1 MTNRPQG
8 RRRTNSGGNAA
19 RRRYAEQQPA
29 PPAEEEKVSGPL
41 NIPAA
46 VTIHDL
52 AILMDVNPIEVIKE
66 FMRNGFMYTIN
77 EVVEYEI
84 AAVVANT
91 LGFEVLPLAEE
102 GKTGGS
108 IVISSDDEDPSLLEP
123 RPPVVTILGHVD
135 HGKTTLLDS
144 LRNSNIVAGEAGGIT
159 QHIGAY
165 QVDFEGTRI
174 TFLDTPGHE
183 AFTAMRAR
191 GAQATDIAILVVAA
205 DDGIMPQTIE
215 AIDHAKA
222 AGVPIVVAINKVDKP
237 DADPERVKRQLAE
250 QDLLIEEWGG
260 DVVSVP
266 VSALK
271 GDGISDLLENIKVVA
286 EVAELKANSH
296 REAKGVV
303 IEARIDKS
311 RGTVATIL
319 VQTGTLRIGDNIV
332 VGAVKGRVKAM
343 FTDRGK
349 RIKKAGPSDPV
360 ELLGIDGLP
369 QAGDILVGV
378 ADEKTA
384 RQMVEERQRERDRQR
399 GTGPTLEDVYSRM
412 ELGEIKTLNLIVKT
426 DVQGTIDPVK
436 SALEQLNSDQSK
448 VTIIHAASGSITESD
463 ILLAVASKAIVVGFN
478 SRIEPGARM
487 LANQEGVEIRFYSII
502 YNLVDDVELAL
513 KGLLEPVYRDIVEGR
528 ATVRAIFNVGRRIR
542 VAGFYINDGR
552 IARDSTIHVLKDGV
566 EVYVGQIS
574 SLKHFKDDVREV
586 TTGFEG
592 GLSLVGYNEY
602 QEGDI
607 LEAHRSER
615 ES

>member
-1 MTNRPQG
+1 MTNRTQG
-8 RRRTNSGGNAA
+8 RRRSSSGGNAA

-29 PPAEEEKVSGPL
+29 PVEEKVETGPL
-41 NIPAA
+41 DIPAA

-52 AILMDVNPIEVIKE
+52 AALMGANPIEVIKE
-66 FMRNGFMYTIN
+66 FMRAGLMYTIN
-77 EVVEYEI
+77 EVVEHDV
-84 AAVVANT
+84 AALVAET
-91 LGFEVLPLAEE
+91 FGFEVLPLAEA

-108 IVISSDDEDPSLLEP
+108 IVVSSDEEDPSLLET

-165 QVDFEGTRI
+165 QVDFEGTKI

-191 GAQATDIAILVVAA
+191 GAQATDIAILVIAA

-250 QDLLIEEWGG
+250 QNLLIEEWGG
-260 DVVSVP
+260 DIVSVS

-271 GDGISDLLENIKVVA
+271 GDGIADLLENIKVVA

-296 REAKGVV
+296 REARGVV
-303 IEARIDKS
+303 VEARVDKS
-311 RGTVATIL
+311 QGTVATVL
-319 VQTGTLRIGDNIV
+319 VQTGTLRVGDNIV
-332 VGAVKGRVKAM
+332 VGDVKGRVKAM

-360 ELLGIDGLP
+360 EILGLSGLP

-384 RQMVEERQRERDRQR
+384 RQMIEERLREKSQR
-399 GTGPTLEDVYSRM
+399 GTGPTLEDVYTRI
-412 ELGEIKTLNLIVKT
+412 ELGEVKTLNLIVKT
-426 DVQGTIDPVK
+426 DVQGTIEPVRN
-436 SALEQLNSDQSK
+436 ALEQLNSDQSK
-448 VTIIHAASGSITESD
+448 VTLVHAASGSITESD
-463 ILLAVASKAIVVGFN
+463 ILLAVASKAIVVAFN

-487 LANQEGVEIRFYSII
+487 LANQEGVEVRFYSVI

-528 ATVRAIFNVGRRIR
+528 ATIRAIFNVGRRARI
-542 VAGFYINDGR
+542 AGFFINEGR
-552 IARDSTIHVLKDGV
+552 IARDSTIHVLRDGV
-566 EVYVGQIS
+566 ELFVGKIS

-592 GLSLVGYNEY
+592 GIALESYNDY

>member
-1 MTNRPQG
+1 MTNRTQG
-8 RRRTNSGGNAA
+8 RRRSSSGGNAA

-29 PPAEEEKVSGPL
+29 PVEEKVETGPL
-41 NIPAA
+41 DIPAA

-52 AILMDVNPIEVIKE
+52 AALMGANPIEVIKE
-66 FMRNGFMYTIN
+66 FMRAGLMYTIN
-77 EVVEYEI
+77 EVVEHDV
-84 AAVVANT
+84 AALVAET
-91 LGFEVLPLAEE
+91 FGFEVLPQAEA

-108 IVISSDDEDPSLLEP
+108 IVVSSDEEDPSLLET

-165 QVDFEGTRI
+165 QVDFEGTKI

-191 GAQATDIAILVVAA
+191 GAQATDIAILVIAA

-250 QDLLIEEWGG
+250 QNLLIEEWGG
-260 DVVSVP
+260 DIVSVS

-271 GDGISDLLENIKVVA
+271 GDGIADLLENIKVVA

-296 REAKGVV
+296 REARGVV
-303 IEARIDKS
+303 VEARVDKS
-311 RGTVATIL
+311 QGTVATVL
-319 VQTGTLRIGDNIV
+319 VQTGTLRVGDNIV
-332 VGAVKGRVKAM
+332 VGDVKGRVKAM

-360 ELLGIDGLP
+360 EILGLSGLP

-384 RQMVEERQRERDRQR
+384 RQMIEERLREKSQR
-399 GTGPTLEDVYSRM
+399 GTGPTLEDVYTRI
-412 ELGEIKTLNLIVKT
+412 ELGEVKTLNLIVKT
-426 DVQGTIDPVK
+426 DVQGTIEPVRN
-436 SALEQLNSDQSK
+436 ALEQLNSDQSK
-448 VTIIHAASGSITESD
+448 VTLVHAASGSITESD
-463 ILLAVASKAIVVGFN
+463 ILLAVASKAIVVAFN

-487 LANQEGVEIRFYSII
+487 LANQEGVEVRFYSVI

-528 ATVRAIFNVGRRIR
+528 ATIRAIFNVGRRARI
-542 VAGFYINDGR
+542 AGFFINEGR
-552 IARDSTIHVLKDGV
+552 IARDSTIHVLRDGV
-566 EVYVGQIS
+566 ELFVGKIS

-592 GLSLVGYNEY
+592 GIALESYNDY

>member
-91 LGFEVLPLAEE
+91 LGFEVLPLADE

-108 IVISSDDEDPSLLEP
+108 IVVSSDDEDPDLLEP

-369 QAGDILVGV
+369 QAGDILIGV

-487 LANQEGVEIRFYSII
+487 LANQEGVEIRFYSVI

-586 TTGFEG
+586 TVGFEG